1 METLQIN
8 KAVRNTKK
16 IMDKVKVSKEITTAL
31 DDLYVIFPERYIN
44 RKLAFI
50 DSEISVLSIYAIM
63 DNKNNYAVVNAPI
76 FQTLSPANINTVE
89 VNGDKYKVLEF
100 FKGGVMIPNNTCIIR
115 AEFLYDIFDE
125 FFIKG
130 YIPWFLSYEDISN
143 IFERAQEYSGSNIGS
158 NPLIF
163 EILTSVISRSP
174 RNKKIY
180 MRHLLTEAN
189 KHKLTPVYVGLNNPY
204 YSFDNT
210 GAKLM
215 GSRFTAGLNVA
226 IVEPETKTSATSEIL
241 RS

>member
-1 METLQIN
+1 MENLQIN
-8 KAVRNTKK
+8 KLVRNSKK
-16 IMDKVKVSKEITTAL
+16 IMDKIKITGDITTAL

-44 RKLAFI
+44 RKLAII
-50 DSEISVLSIYAIM
+50 DSEITVLSCYAIL
-63 DNKNNYAVVNAPI
+63 DNKNTYSVVNAPI
-76 FQTLSPANINTVE
+76 MQVLSPSNINTIDL
-89 VNGDKYKVLEF
+89 NGDKYKILEF
-100 FKGGVMIPNNTCIIR
+100 QKGTVMLPNNTCVVR
-115 AEFLYDIFDE
+115 NEFLYDIFDE

-130 YIPWFLSYEDISN
+130 NIPWYLNYEDISN
-143 IFERAQEYSGSNIGS
+143 IFEKAQTYANSNIGN

-174 RNKKIY
+174 KNKKVYI
-180 MRHLLTEAN
+180 RHLVTEST
-189 KHKLTPVYVGLNNPY
+189 KGKLIPTYVGLNNPY

-210 GAKLM
+210 GARLI

>member
-1 METLQIN
+1 METLQIS
-8 KAVRNTKK
+8 KATRNSKK
-16 IMDKVKVSKEITTAL
+16 IMEKIKVSKELTTAL
-31 DDLYVIFPERYIN
+31 DDLYIIFPERYIN

-50 DSEISVLSIYAIM
+50 DSEISLLSIYAIM

-76 FQTLSPANINTVE
+76 FQTLTPANVDTMEINGET
-89 VNGDKYKVLEF
+89 YKVLEF
-100 FKGGVMIPNNTCIIR
+100 FKGGVMIPNNTCVIR

-143 IFERAQEYSGSNIGS
+143 VFEKAQEYAGSNIGS

-174 RNKKIY
+174 KNKKIY
-180 MRHLLTEAN
+180 MRHVLNENN
-189 KHKLTPVYVGLNNPY
+189 KHKIIPEYVGLSNPY

-210 GAKLM
+210 GAKLI